1 MSYFPGLKLTK
12 AGEQLLAKVSGNLS
26 ETISF
31 RKAELGSG
39 TINSDDEIRFLT
51 ALKEKWKDV
60 NISDCKIVGDEQTQV
75 QIELQF
81 DNAGINTNKIFR
93 ELGIYAAANDGRE
106 VLFAYSNAK
115 ENFDYIPAATDNP
128 QSFVINILI
137 TITSNTKV
145 NAQIDLNSYVT
156 LRKFN
161 EELAKKL
168 DKGAVSTEYDT
179 AKKIED
185 KIKNVIN
192 ERWKIFAKSI
202 QNGDNLNNITELGFY
217 VNQQN
222 TNNIINSPVSNTAFT
237 LRVES
242 VQPNVTQQ
250 YLTQIFITYNT
261 NDIYIRHKQER
272 EWKEWEKIAKLEELT
287 SSINELNSSKLDKG
301 SVPEKYNTAEKIGNE
316 IDNINENGYKG
327 FNRGSFRHEAM
338 NLDLIKKSGFWFMAN
353 MTENND
359 TPTEGG
365 FYGIDSHYTQGHGSL
380 QILADITDTPNLYVR
395 TSPVTFDDTS
405 GKYGKWEY
413 IITSNNKLFTGILGT
428 DSIEYIQDGGTKIL
442 NNCYVDKVTGKP
454 YRYLGGEPSNQVN
467 SNFISLDLLS
477 NSLPKFKKIFAQRI
491 KQGQTY
497 NIEDIRKFRALYF
510 RNRTKNIGSIL
521 FNDEYLTD
529 ITDHKAPFSV
539 YTTGIDASGFS
550 NITGI
555 FISYTQF
562 TIINAQT
569 TSTGLGYWDY
579 VEIIGIY

>member
-145 NAQIDLNSYVT
+145 NAQIDLNSYS
-156 LRKFN
+156 N
-161 EELAKKL
+161 SGKL
-168 DKGAVSTEYDT
+168 NKGAVSSEYDT

-185 KIKNVIN
+185 KIKT
-192 ERWKIFAKSI
+192 A
-202 QNGDNLNNITELGFY
+202 
-217 VNQQN
+217 QN
-222 TNNIINSPVSNTAFT
+222 TANN
-237 LRVES
+237 
-242 VQPNVTQQ
+242 
-250 YLTQIFITYNT
+250 
-261 NDIYIRHKQER
+261 
-272 EWKEWEKIAKLEELT
+272 
-287 SSINELNSSKLDKG
+287 KLDKG
-301 SVPEKYNTAEKIGNE
+301 TVSAEYNTAEKIGSK
-316 IDNINENGYKG
+316 IDDINENGYKG
-327 FNRGSFRHEAM
+327 FNHGSFRHEAR

-353 MTENND
+353 MTENNG

-395 TSPVTFDDTS
+395 TSPVTFNDDP

-413 IITSNNKLFTGILGT
+413 IITSNNKLFTGVLGT
-428 DSIEYIQDGGTKIL
+428 DSIEYIQDGGAKTL

-521 FNDEYLTD
+521 FNDEYLED
-529 ITDHKAPFSV
+529 IVDNKAPFSL
-539 YTTGIDASGFS
+539 YTIGIDSSGFS
-550 NITGI
+550 NITGN

>member
-168 DKGAVSTEYDT
+168 DKGAVSSEYDT

-185 KIKNVIN
+185 KIKT
-192 ERWKIFAKSI
+192 A
-202 QNGDNLNNITELGFY
+202 
-217 VNQQN
+217 QN
-222 TNNIINSPVSNTAFT
+222 TANN
-237 LRVES
+237 
-242 VQPNVTQQ
+242 
-250 YLTQIFITYNT
+250 
-261 NDIYIRHKQER
+261 
-272 EWKEWEKIAKLEELT
+272 
-287 SSINELNSSKLDKG
+287 KLDKG
-301 SVPEKYNTAEKIGNE
+301 TVSAEYNTAAKMEAKIKVAQQTATNA
-316 IDNINENGYKG
+316 
-327 FNRGSFRHEAM
+327 GSTA
-338 NLDLIKKSGFWFMAN
+338 
-353 MTENND
+353 
-359 TPTEGG
+359 
-365 FYGIDSHYTQGHGSL
+365 
-380 QILADITDTPNLYVR
+380 
-395 TSPVTFDDTS
+395 
-405 GKYGKWEY
+405 
-413 IITSNNKLFTGILGT
+413 NNKLTKGSLPAEITDAKGIYDL
-428 DSIEYIQDGGTKIL
+428 IENNSGLNFDPNLLFLNDAGTKTQ
-442 NNCYVDKVTGKP
+442 DKIYFDRNKKGLFRCTQTTTATTNSTTYFEDISNKSSADRLTNLEGIDKFGIAHFPTGVTQQKIQLRSGANT
-454 YRYLGGEPSNQVN
+454 SNTIVVLSCITSSKLTVGSSYGYMIN
-467 SNFISLDLLS
+467 SNSELIIVTSSTAADL
-477 NSLPKFKKIFAQRI
+477 
-491 KQGQTY
+491 
-497 NIEDIRKFRALYF
+497 
-510 RNRTKNIGSIL
+510 
-521 FNDEYLTD
+521 
-529 ITDHKAPFSV
+529 
-539 YTTGIDASGFS
+539 
-550 NITGI
+550 
-555 FISYTQF
+555 ISYLVKY
-562 TIINAQT
+562 I
-569 TSTGLGYWDY
+569 
-579 VEIIGIY
+579 